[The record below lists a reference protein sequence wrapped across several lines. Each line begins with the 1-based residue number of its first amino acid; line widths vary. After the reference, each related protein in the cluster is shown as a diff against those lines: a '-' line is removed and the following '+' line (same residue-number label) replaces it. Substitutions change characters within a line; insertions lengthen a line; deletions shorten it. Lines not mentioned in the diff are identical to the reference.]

1 MWKVTYI
8 INYNKE
14 DMKKYI
20 LYALFAVAASTT
32 FVSCSEDELNPESVI
47 TADKK
52 QENDFDKWLKVN
64 FVNTYNLDFKYRYEY
79 KETDPDYYTV
89 PANLEQ
95 AIEMAHLVKYLC
107 LESYDEVAGVN
118 FTRAYFPKMIFV
130 IGEWEY
136 RNNNTF
142 ILGTAESG
150 KKILLSGVNYL
161 DQYKGS
167 ASALNTYY
175 LKTIHHEFTH
185 ILNQTKDYSAEFK
198 LITGNSYVADSWSKE
213 PFNTDYLTRGFISDY
228 AQHSDTEDFAEMMS
242 IYVTNSKEQWDAWM
256 EEAGESGSQLLQAK
270 LEIVKSYMLDSWGID
285 MDKLRDT
292 ILRRQADLAVGKV
305 DLDDISVK

>member
-1 MWKVTYI
+1 
-8 INYNKE
+8 
-14 DMKKYI
+14 MKKYI
-20 LYALFAVAASTT
+20 LYALFAVAVGTA
-32 FVSCSEDELNPESVI
+32 FVSCSEDELSSESVI

-89 PANLEQ
+89 PANLDQ

-118 FTRAYFPKMIFV
+118 FTRAYFPKMIFT

-136 RNNNTF
+136 RNNNTI

-150 KKILLSGVNYL
+150 KKILLTGVNYI
-161 DQYKGS
+161 DQYKNS
-167 ASALNTYY
+167 PSMLNTMYF
-175 LKTIHHEFTH
+175 KTIHHEFTH
-185 ILNQTKDYSAEFK
+185 ILNQTKEYSAEFK
-198 LITGNSYVADSWSKE
+198 LITGSSYVADSWNEE

-242 IYVTNSKEQWDAWM
+242 MYVTNSKEQWDAWM

-270 LEIVKSYMLDSWGID
+270 LEIVKNYMQDSWGVN

-292 ILRRQADLAVGKV
+292 ILRREADLTAGKV
-305 DLDDISVK
+305 DLTDISVK